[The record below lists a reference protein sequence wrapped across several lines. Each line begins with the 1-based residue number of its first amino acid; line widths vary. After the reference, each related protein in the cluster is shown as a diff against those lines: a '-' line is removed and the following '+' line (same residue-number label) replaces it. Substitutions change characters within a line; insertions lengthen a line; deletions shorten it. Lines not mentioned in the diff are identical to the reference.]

1 MPDWPRHSVENSFN
15 FKTLSVVGWRCFC
28 FALKQRSKLSL
39 FTGLWKIMNSDH
51 TALGLNYLGEK
62 SIKKLG
68 RTEINPGFPSTQS
81 ELETASPKSK
91 GYVPCALS
99 PDLKKLILLLTG
111 EHLPLIPQPLPVS
124 PRHSRAPHASPQRPT
139 QSRHPVT
146 TAQQLQATSTRRYE
160 QENGVTC
167 GAPAL
172 ASNPWPTVIPRAIPA
187 ARGGEAPG
195 DPQPLPRDAAP
206 GPP

>member
-1 MPDWPRHSVENSFN
+1 
-15 FKTLSVVGWRCFC
+15 
-28 FALKQRSKLSL
+28 
-39 FTGLWKIMNSDH
+39 MNSDH

-68 RTEINPGFPSTQS
+68 RTEINSGFPSTQS
-81 ELETASPKSK
+81 ELETASPKGK

-99 PDLKKLILLLTG
+99 PALKKLILLLTG
-111 EHLPLIPQPLPVS
+111 EHLSLIPQPLPVS
-124 PRHSRAPHASPQRPT
+124 PRYSRAPHASPQRPT

-167 GAPAL
+167 RAPAL
-172 ASNPWPTVIPRAIPA
+172 ASNPWPTVIPTAIPT
-187 ARGGEAPG
+187 ARGGEAPETLSPSPG
-195 DPQPLPRDAAP
+195 TQLQGLHKGRAPAQLVALQQRPHRPRGTAGVARRPCPARVPFPAAP
-206 GPP
+206 